1 MDRLAHI
8 LQSDPQRMVVP
19 LPIANSAP
27 AHALLPS
34 DFGEAK
40 TQSQRS
46 EAEAGST
53 GGNLHGERVS

>member
-1 MDRLAHI
+1 